1 MDTATTTGMV
11 VAKNGAYVAA
21 FLTGTMYL
29 GLNPKSVLILIVF
42 IILDIIMGVTKS
54 ISLHGGSSIK
64 SSIFE
69 RGVVA
74 KALIVAIPVNLA
86 LAGKGIGFD
95 LAPLAQGTITVLILS
110 EFYSLLGNYYA
121 IRTGTERVE
130 FDAVAYAV
138 QKLKDLLRAFI
149 QDD

>member
-1 MDTATTTGMV
+1 MIV
-11 VAKNGAYVAA
+11 KNSAYVAA
-21 FLTGTMYL
+21 FLAGTMYL
-29 GLNPKSVLILIVF
+29 GINPDSVVILTIFIV
-42 IILDIIMGVTKS
+42 LDIFAGIIKS
-54 ISLHGGSSIK
+54 ITLYGPRSIK

-74 KALIVAIPVNLA
+74 KMLIIGIPVNLA

-110 EFYSLLGNYYA
+110 EFYSILGNFYA

-130 FDAVAYAV
+130 FDAVAYV
-138 QKLKDLLRAFI
+138 VNNLKKLLRTFI
-149 QDD
+149 TDD